1 MDENEELALTDE
13 DIQFPNTVNGVLKVV
28 KEELWTTGI
37 KSLDVT
43 TFSGFRPLIGMLNDT
58 GIFIF
63 LF

>member
-1 MDENEELALTDE
+1 MDENEELASTDE
-13 DIQFPNTVNGVLKVV
+13 DIQFPNTDSVVLNVV

-37 KSLDVT
+37 RSLDVT
-43 TFSGFRPLIGMLNDT
+43 TSSGFKLLIGMLND